1 MYGHYY
7 SGYHAILG
15 LIGLLVMSDTG
26 WEKLVSWLGKHA
38 ETLTN
43 ISCEQVQQQ
52 IIDRGDIRTQSDSW
66 FLLNLRL
73 PF

>member
-1 MYGHYY
+1 MNGHYFY

-15 LIGLLVMSDTG
+15 LIGLLVSRTWAG
-26 WEKLVSWLGKHA
+26 LGKHA
-38 ETLTN
+38 ETLAN

-52 IIDRGDIRTQSDSW
+52 IIDHGDIRTQLDSW